1 MKKYRIK
8 DENDL
13 LGVILKNCDSDRE
26 IDSRRLIKLTD
37 LDSFEVE
44 FLLHKLSENRFVV
57 YTTDIVQITH
67 LGVKNYVSPMKKALR
82 FLAFATKEVIIYLLG
97 IASGVAG
104 AVILH
109 LIGIN

>member
-13 LGVILKNCDSDRE
+13 LGVILKNCDSNRE
-26 IDSRRLIKLTD
+26 IGANRLISLTD
-37 LDSFEVE
+37 LDGFEVE
-44 FLLHKLSENRFVV
+44 FLLNKLAENSFVL
-57 YTTDIVQITH
+57 YTMDIVQITH
-67 LGVKNYVSPMKKALR
+67 LGAKNYVSPIKKALR
-82 FLAFATKEVIIYLLG
+82 FLAFATKEVVIYLLG

-109 LIGIN
+109 ILGIS